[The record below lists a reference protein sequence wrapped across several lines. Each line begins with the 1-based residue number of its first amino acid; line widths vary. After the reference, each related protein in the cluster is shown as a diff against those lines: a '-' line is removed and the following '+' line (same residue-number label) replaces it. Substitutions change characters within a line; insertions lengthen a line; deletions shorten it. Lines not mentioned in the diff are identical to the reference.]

1 MNNIKCLVLIL
12 LLNSLFLISTAN
24 SATINAAGCSVAD
37 ITTAIGS
44 ASNGDIVRVPAG
56 NCSWNTTL
64 TLDKR
69 IALIGAGTGNTN
81 ITTTGASGYIAVTN
95 GTNNWRISG
104 FSFSTTTSSWFA
116 IMVNLYSSH
125 TNTDWRIDHNTFT
138 GYHYA
143 IYSYG
148 TLTGVIDQNYF
159 YGGGITIDGN
169 NNTNWAAPTALG
181 GSNFVF
187 VEDNQFSDTGAVTQ
201 ILHVMYAGWGA
212 RVVFRYNTIT
222 AETSNGLIDG
232 IADAADAHGYCHGSN
247 IRGTRAYEIYN
258 NTYYYAYKT

>member
-187 VEDNQFSDTGAVTQ
+187 V
-201 ILHVMYAGWGA
+201 
-212 RVVFRYNTIT
+212 
-222 AETSNGLIDG
+222 
-232 IADAADAHGYCHGSN
+232 
-247 IRGTRAYEIYN
+247 
-258 NTYYYAYKT
+258 